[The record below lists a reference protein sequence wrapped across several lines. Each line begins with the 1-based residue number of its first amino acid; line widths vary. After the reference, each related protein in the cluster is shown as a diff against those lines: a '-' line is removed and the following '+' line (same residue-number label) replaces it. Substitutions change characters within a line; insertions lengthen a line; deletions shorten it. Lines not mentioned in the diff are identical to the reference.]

1 MFGQNDITNEVKQ
14 ALQIAKAIAKENQQG
29 LFGGAH
35 LFKSLL
41 HDDVGLSKAIESWGY
56 NIHYL
61 RDWADLRISQSPKS
75 ARYADAPRHDDSIE
89 AVFEVADVIRVKLGH
104 DRIMPIDAL
113 IALCRADVAFSKDKL
128 KSLKVTEEELLQHS
142 LSGDFTTQNTV
153 ESSGKKNNNHS
164 EESGK
169 ESAYL
174 SKYCRDRVGDA
185 RNGKIDPIIGREE
198 ETRQI
203 TEILG
208 RRTKPNVIIIG
219 EPGVGKTAL
228 VEGLALLIAT
238 KRVPNN
244 LQNAELFQLDM
255 GALIAGAS
263 YKGEIEDR
271 LKGILKEVK
280 QHEKALLFIDE
291 IHLLLDPQGGASG
304 LVNLLKP
311 ELARGELTV
320 IGATT
325 LEEYRKYIEK
335 DDAFGRRFETLIVE
349 EPSEMIAVR
358 MLSGIV
364 PLFEKHHGLNVE
376 QNALKEAVRLSKRYI
391 KDRRLPDTA
400 IDLLDR
406 TMAAI
411 GLKKQTSST
420 ELSLLKDELLQIQNQ
435 FEKED
440 PIFYGEELRD
450 FERKLKARLS
460 PILLGQMDESED
472 NIEGLEVPVAF
483 ALKLNN
489 DIEKLEILSGIQS
502 DQVTGHDVAAVI
514 AYKTGIPIGNL
525 QSKER
530 ERLLQLEDFLKERV
544 VGQDQVIKVIADTVV
559 ENRAGLSP
567 KGQPIGSFFFAGPTG
582 TGKTQLAK
590 ALAEFLFND
599 EKALLRFDMS
609 EFKEEHSAALLIG
622 APPGYVGYEEGG
634 ILVNRIREQPYAV
647 VLFDEIEKAHASV
660 FDIFLQ
666 ILDEGQLHDRLGRKG
681 DFSNAIIIFTSNK
694 GQETIVKKLEAGE
707 TDITEAL
714 IKKMEETFRP
724 EFIARLTEVT
734 PFRPISEE
742 SIIHIFNLQVKP
754 LIKTLEK
761 QGVILSIHTEAQ
773 RFLALEGYNP
783 TLGARPL
790 RTVIRNR
797 ITRPLSRM
805 IIKEEVSKGANLELR
820 YDPKQQPEIT
830 FVHINI

>member
-1 MFGQNDITNEVKQ
+1 MFGNYDITNEVKQ
-14 ALQIAKAIAKENQQG
+14 ALQIARAIAKENQQG

-35 LFKSLL
+35 FLKALL
-41 HDDVGLSKAIESWGY
+41 HNDIGLATVLESWGY

-75 ARYADAPRHDDSIE
+75 ARYAESPRHDDSIDGI
-89 AVFEVADVIRVKLGH
+89 FEVADVIRVKLGQPKVT
-104 DRIMPIDAL
+104 PIAAL
-113 IALCRADVAFSKDKL
+113 IAICRTDVAFSRDKL
-128 KSLKVTEEELLQHS
+128 KSLKLTEEELLERT
-142 LSGDFTTQNTV
+142 LSGEFTPQANAG
-153 ESSGKKNNNHS
+153 SSTTAGEGAGNSKT
-164 EESGK
+164 K
-169 ESAYL
+169 EQAYL
-174 SKYCRDRVGDA
+174 SKYCRDRISDA
-185 RNGKIDPIIGREE
+185 RNGKIDPIVGREQ

-228 VEGLALLIAT
+228 IEGLALLIASQ
-238 KRVPNN
+238 RVPAN
-244 LQNAELFQLDM
+244 LQKAELYQLDM
-255 GALIAGAS
+255 GSLIAGAS

-271 LKGILKEVK
+271 LKGMLKEIK
-280 QHEKALLFIDE
+280 QYEKALLFIDE

-325 LEEYRKYIEK
+325 LDEYRKYIEK
-335 DDAFGRRFETLIVE
+335 DDAFGRRFETIMVE
-349 EPSEMIAVR
+349 EPSEPIAVR
-358 MLSGIV
+358 MLAGLV
-364 PLFEKHHGLNVE
+364 PFFEKHHKLQVDHS
-376 QNALKEAVRLSKRYI
+376 ALQEAVRLSKRYI

-411 GLKKQTSST
+411 GLEKQTSEN
-420 ELSLLKDELLQIQNQ
+420 ELRLLKNELETIQKQFANEDPSFYLDELH
-435 FEKED
+435 
-440 PIFYGEELRD
+440 D
-450 FERKLKARLS
+450 FDRKLNARLS
-460 PILLGQMDESED
+460 PILIGKLKEQEIKMDGLAMPFIFSES
-472 NIEGLEVPVAF
+472 LH
-483 ALKLNN
+483 
-489 DIEKLEILSGIQS
+489 EKLSQLENLAKVQTER
-502 DQVTGHDVAAVI
+502 VTNDDIAAVI

-525 QSKER
+525 KSKER
-530 ERLLQLEDFLKERV
+530 ERLLLLEDYLKERV
-544 VGQDQVIKVIADTVV
+544 VGQDQVIKIIADTVV
-559 ENRAGLSP
+559 ENRAGLTP

-647 VLFDEIEKAHASV
+647 VLFDEIEKAHKSV

-666 ILDEGQLHDRLGRKG
+666 ILDEGHLHDRLGRKG
-681 DFSNAIIIFTSNK
+681 DFSNSIILFTSNK
-694 GQETIVKKLEAGE
+694 GQETIVAKFAAGD
-707 TDITEAL
+707 TDIASAL
-714 IKKMEETFRP
+714 IKKMEEEFRP

-734 PFRPISEE
+734 PFRPISEDT
-742 SIIHIFNLQVKP
+742 IIHIFNIQLKP
-754 LIKTLEK
+754 LLQTLDR
-761 QGVILSIHTEAQ
+761 QGITLTIEPDAR

-783 TLGARPL
+783 QLGARPL

-797 ITRPLSRM
+797 ITRPFSRM
-805 IIKEEVSKGANLELR
+805 IVKEEVAKGDHWKLT
-820 YDPKQQPEIT
+820 YQPDQQPEIS
-830 FVHINI
+830 FIKLN